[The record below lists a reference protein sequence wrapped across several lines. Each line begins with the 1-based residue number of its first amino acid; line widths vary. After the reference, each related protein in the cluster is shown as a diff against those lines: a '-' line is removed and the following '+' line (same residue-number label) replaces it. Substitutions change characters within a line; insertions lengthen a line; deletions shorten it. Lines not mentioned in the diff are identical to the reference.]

1 MTNIVNTR
9 ALARANKIIRQSGNG
24 DKKVS
29 LNAKRGTLIRIM
41 NEIRVPSNEALSEKP
56 STFASD

>member
-9 ALARANKIIRQSGNG
+9 ALARANKIIRQNGNG
-24 DKKVS
+24 EKKIS
-29 LNAKRGTLIRIM
+29 FNARRGTLIRIM
-41 NEIRVPSNEALSEKP
+41 NEIRKQGNEALSEKF

>member
-9 ALARANKIIRQSGNG
+9 ALARANKTIRQNGNG

-29 LNAKRGTLIRIM
+29 FNARRGTLIRIM
-41 NEIRVPSNEALSEKP
+41 NEIREPSNEALSEKS